1 MIDGDINKYD
11 DNNDLYCT
19 PCDKIKLYEKIMI
32 ITMRTIMNSI
42 RQDSKEFWEG
52 VGINSSL

>member
-1 MIDGDINKYD
+1 MSMIDGDINKYD

-42 RQDSKEFWEG
+42 RQDSKEF
-52 VGINSSL
+52 